1 MSLISWIGNL
11 FGHRWTNEEVVQY
24 TAGDSIDHGF
34 DDYSFEKHIAL
45 LRNRRPSLHH
55 TQRLIVDT
63 KIRELEASM
72 AAQIAREKE
81 AERRRTE
88 VHQANIRE
96 VYRQDTRKTSE
107 SSKPVAGNVIAK
119 PPKFSVDDDAPTSDF
134 KSWGHTSPTYSS
146 PASHSHSHSSHSCS
160 GSSHSSSSSHD
171 SGGSS
176 DGGGSS
182 GGCD

>member
-34 DDYSFEKHIAL
+34 DDYSIQKHITL

-55 TQRLIVDT
+55 TQRLIVDS
-63 KIRELEASM
+63 KIRELEASL

-81 AERRRTE
+81 AERRRNE

-96 VYRQDTRKTSE
+96 VYRQDTRKASE

-119 PPKFSVDDDAPTSDF
+119 PPKFDVDDTPSSDF

-146 PASHSHSHSSHSCS
+146 PVSHSSHSHSSHSCS
-160 GSSHSSSSSHD
+160 SSSHSSSD
-171 SGGSS
+171 SGSSS
-176 DGGGSS
+176 DGGGG

>member
-34 DDYSFEKHIAL
+34 DDYSFQKHITL

-55 TQRLIVDT
+55 TQRLIVDS
-63 KIRELEASM
+63 KIRELEASL
-72 AAQIAREKE
+72 AAQIARDKE
-81 AERRRTE
+81 TARRNAEAN
-88 VHQANIRE
+88 QAQLRQSYRE
-96 VYRQDTRKTSE
+96 ATTKKTTE

-134 KSWGHTSPTYSS
+134 KSWGHTSPTSS
-146 PASHSHSHSSHSCS
+146 VYHAPSSHSHSHSCS
-160 GSSHSSSSSHD
+160 GSSHSSSSDSGSSSSD
-171 SGGSS
+171 SGG
-176 DGGGSS
+176 

>member
-11 FGHRWTNEEVVQY
+11 FGNRWTNEEVVQY

-34 DDYSFEKHIAL
+34 DDYSFQNHITL

-55 TQRLIVDT
+55 TQRLIVDS

-81 AERRRTE
+81 AERRRIE
-88 VHQANIRE
+88 AHQASVRE
-96 VYRQDTRKTSE
+96 AYRHDTRKASE

-146 PASHSHSHSSHSCS
+146 PVSHSHSHSSHSCS
-160 GSSHSSSSSHD
+160 SSSHSSSD
-171 SGGSS
+171 SGSSS
-176 DGGGSS
+176 DGGGGGG